1 MQAYEM
7 VPLPVRA
14 PRVRRQAALSPID
27 LLEPILLLMVGP
39 LVLAPDRFAPKTI
52 LLGLGLLLL
61 PSLLRWIFYGAPS
74 VSTLAD
80 LPLILLFCVVTPIS
94 LWVTPYFWE
103 KSWPELVRMLW
114 GGAVMLAVVNWAV
127 PIWRRVDRADPAAN
141 YRLHPRLWL
150 LTFAY
155 LALSVALALVG
166 LLNMNVT
173 TKIPFVEQAAAQ
185 IRQIEVS
192 SLTLAEQFNPNRVAA
207 ALVMVVPLPLAF
219 LLSGGRNRPPV
230 TNMATE
236 GTPPRRK
243 RRLGVV
249 LLQLVATGFGRLL
262 GKTFWL
268 ALWLFFAGGLLL
280 TQSRTGLL
288 AAAVG
293 TLVVLLFTWRQPDG
307 WLRLVG
313 GLFVILFLLGM
324 GYSLL
329 AIEYRDFFQGAATTL
344 DRTSERMVN
353 TDSLSG
359 RLIIWQ
365 RALHG
370 IADQPLTGMGLAAFD
385 QIAREPYPLA
395 GFIPGDIH
403 HAHNLFLQTALDFG
417 LPGMI
422 LLLAIVVLAASSII
436 GLYSAVP
443 PEGQLSVWAVAMLGC
458 FVACLLYNLFDALT
472 LGARP
477 AVALWFL
484 LGLALSARRQV
495 VEKTQSVDVPHQ
507 PYQLQFY

>member
-27 LLEPILLLMVGP
+27 LLEPILLLLVAP
-39 LVLAPDRFAPKTI
+39 LVLAPERFAPKTI
-52 LLGLGLLLL
+52 GLGLALLLL
-61 PSLLRWIFYGAPS
+61 PYLLRWIFYGAPS

-114 GGAVMLAVVNWAV
+114 GGAVMLAVINWAV
-127 PIWRRVDRADPAAN
+127 PLWRRVDHTPAAH

-155 LALSVALALVG
+155 VGVSVALALVG
-166 LLNMNVT
+166 LLNMNVM

-185 IRQIEVS
+185 IRQLEVS
-192 SLTLAEQFNPNRVAA
+192 SLTLEEQFNPNRVAA

-230 TNMATE
+230 TNMVTE
-236 GTPPRRK
+236 GAPLRRK

-249 LLQLVATGFGRLL
+249 LLQMVASGLWRLL

-280 TQSRTGLL
+280 TQSRAGLL

-293 TLVVLLFTWRQPDG
+293 TLVVLLCTWRQPDG

-313 GLFVILFLLGM
+313 GLFLILFLVGM

-329 AIEYRDFFQGAATTL
+329 AIEYRDFFQGAVTTL
-344 DRTSERMVN
+344 DSTSQKMVN
-353 TDSLSG
+353 TASFSG

-385 QIAREPYPLA
+385 QIAHEPYPLA

-403 HAHNLFLQTALDFG
+403 HAHNLFLQTGLDFG

-422 LLLAIVVLAASSII
+422 LFLAIVVLAATSLIS
-436 GLYSAVP
+436 LYRAVP
-443 PEGQLSVWAVAMLGC
+443 PDGQLSVWAIAMLGC
-458 FVACLLYNLFDALT
+458 FVAFLLYNLLDALT

-495 VEKTQSVDVPHQ
+495 AEKTQSVDVPHQ
-507 PYQLQFY
+507 PYQLQVY